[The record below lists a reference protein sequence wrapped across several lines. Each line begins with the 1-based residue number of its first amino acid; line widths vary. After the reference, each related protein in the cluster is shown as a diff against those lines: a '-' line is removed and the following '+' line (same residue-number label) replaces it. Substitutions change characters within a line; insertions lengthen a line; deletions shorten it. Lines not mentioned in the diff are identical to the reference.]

1 MGKLFEVIIEKTI
14 YVMADTEDEA
24 EVEAEAFEAEEQGDA
39 ISCREIKGVEEVP
52 EDWRDAIPW
61 NVPSQDGDLTI
72 REILLQPASEKP
84 YDHPDQMKLEF

>member
-1 MGKLFEVIIEKTI
+1 MQMKRLFEVTIEKTI

-24 EVEAEAFEAEEQGDA
+24 EVEAESIEAEEQGDA

-61 NVPSQDGDLTI
+61 NVEDGDLTI

-84 YDHPDQMKLEF
+84 YDHPGQMKLGF